1 MGKLVIVDEC
11 LVPRRYVWIYYKG
24 EDPIGFLKNFR
35 ETLRFQFDVSS
46 TRCWERKLLWDY
58 TGDPIRFYNEWKTKK
73 ELSRFST
80 MWTDLRALGFV
91 SKGKKDGDFS
101 LEIYG
106 EVKHEFEP
114 SNWFTKYI
122 WVLYNYLFYNKI
134 REMQIKLCRD
144 YLEKFMNWCKE
155 NYGMKTVTT
164 PEAVIE
170 ELKEDELME
179 GLMRRTG
186 MAPGTKRESE
196 PEKEPETAESS
207 PEVKQKAGEESAE
220 PGAEEPKE
228 EK

>member
-11 LVPRRYVWIYYKG
+11 LVPRRQAWMYYKG
-24 EDPIGFLKNFR
+24 EDPIGFLKDFR
-35 ETLRFQFDVSS
+35 TTLRFNFDVST

-80 MWTDLRALGFV
+80 MWTDLRALGYV

-101 LEIYG
+101 LELYG
-106 EVKHEFEP
+106 EVKHEFSP

-122 WVLYNYLFYNKI
+122 WVLYNYMFYNKI
-134 REMQIKLCRD
+134 REMHIRMCRD

-155 NYGMKTVTT
+155 NYNMRTVTT
-164 PEAVIE
+164 PEATIE
-170 ELKEDELME
+170 ELREDEMME
-179 GLMRRTG
+179 AMMKRTG
-186 MAPGTKRESE
+186 FGPKSSE
-196 PEKEPETAESS
+196 AQTPPEEKEAEETK
-207 PEVKQKAGEESAE
+207 P
-220 PGAEEPKE
+220 EEPKE

>member
-35 ETLRFQFDVSS
+35 QTLRFQFDVSS
-46 TRCWERKLLWDY
+46 TRCYERKLLWDY
-58 TGDPIRFYNEWKTKK
+58 TGDPIRFYNEWKTRK

-106 EVKHEFEP
+106 EVKHEFSP

-122 WVLYNYLFYNKI
+122 WVLYNYMFYNKL
-134 REMQIKLCRD
+134 RERYVTMCRD
-144 YLEKFMNWCKE
+144 YLERFMEWCKE

-164 PEAVIE
+164 PEATIE
-170 ELKEDELME
+170 ELREHEMME
-179 GLMRRTG
+179 SMMKRTG
-186 MAPGTKRESE
+186 FGPTSAKSEETEEKKGTVEKE
-196 PEKEPETAESS
+196 PEKEGT
-207 PEVKQKAGEESAE
+207 
-220 PGAEEPKE
+220 KE

>member
-24 EDPIGFLKNFR
+24 EDPIGFLKNFK
-35 ETLRFQFDVSS
+35 ETLRFQFDVST
-46 TRCWERKLLWDY
+46 TRCYERKLLWDY
-58 TGDPIRFYNEWKTKK
+58 TGDPIRFYNEWKTRK

-91 SKGKKDGDFS
+91 SKGKKDGNFS

-122 WVLYNYLFYNKI
+122 WVLYNYLFYNKL
-134 REMQIKLCRD
+134 RERYVIICRD
-144 YLEKFMNWCKE
+144 YLEKFMNSCKE
-155 NYGMKTVTT
+155 NYNMKTVTT
-164 PEAVIE
+164 PEAAID
-170 ELKEDELME
+170 ELREDEMME
-179 GLMRRTG
+179 TMMKRTG
-186 MAPGTKRESE
+186 FTPPSAEKE
-196 PEKEPETAESS
+196 PEKEEKPKKPE
-207 PEVKQKAGEESAE
+207 PEEEK
-220 PGAEEPKE
+220 PEEPKE